1 MPHGL
6 PHCSVRI
13 CGQPGVQLQLPQGD
27 HGPDG
32 ELLLRLL
39 DGIQPQTGQING
51 GADVDLFHLEPDHAA
66 DDPIVS
72 LLVELPG
79 FLEAFGPF
87 VFPDRHHTQ
96 YLSFF
101 DCYFYFITKSLIM
114 PLERLPQIRQI
125 QEE

>member
-1 MPHGL
+1 MGKIHMPF
-6 PHCSVRI
+6 I
-13 CGQPGVQLQLPQGD
+13 PQRSRRRAQSA
-27 HGPDG
+27 P
-32 ELLLRLL
+32 
-39 DGIQPQTGQING
+39 
-51 GADVDLFHLEPDHAA
+51 AA

-114 PLERLPQIRQI
+114 PLERLPQIRQV

>member
-1 MPHGL
+1 MAVPTLMFSILSQIMP
-6 PHCSVRI
+6 PMT
-13 CGQPGVQLQLPQGD
+13 
-27 HGPDG
+27 
-32 ELLLRLL
+32 RL
-39 DGIQPQTGQING
+39 
-51 GADVDLFHLEPDHAA
+51 F
-66 DDPIVS
+66 S

>member
-1 MPHGL
+1 MEL
-6 PHCSVRI
+6 D
-13 CGQPGVQLQLPQGD
+13 LPQGH

-32 ELLLRLL
+32 KVLGRFLNFV
-39 DGIQPQTGQING
+39 QPKARQVDG
-51 GADVDLFHLEPDHAA
+51 GADIDVLHLEPDHAA